1 MIAMNQTKRLTK
13 HLFKTSIKAFKISNF
28 LISSKLPLFHHCGF
42 PLILQVMLSHW
53 FATYRGI
60 FITHMYVNKPW
71 FRRRVRCT
79 KQISTFTLGLCAECQ
94 LYRVSLELIN
104 STNTSTSTSPWLLIA
119 KCQSGGA
126 THQKQ
131 ITKKV
136 PFTKLLAVFHVHL
149 KTVYINGT
157 IFSNRMRSLNF
168 WAIPK
173 KLRN

>member
-1 MIAMNQTKRLTK
+1 MKLSENRGSKHKMMIAMNQTKRLTK

-131 ITKKV
+131 ITKKY
-136 PFTKLLAVFHVHL
+136 LL
-149 KTVYINGT
+149 
-157 IFSNRMRSLNF
+157 LNY
-168 WAIPK
+168 
-173 KLRN
+173 